1 MSDPHRDDPTKDELQ
16 DGNTL
21 EPDAPHGDATPT
33 EESPAPFE
41 ASMTDPNDATP
52 MEPADASSESQE
64 ATDVGATPDDDAW
77 DGIEDEEPGPTYT
90 VTAGDRWRQ
99 SLVLVSIL
107 TTIALNA
114 LANTLPLM
122 GRLTADISDAYP
134 TPFTPDG
141 YVFAIWGVI
150 YLGLTIYGVW
160 QARPAQANDERLRG
174 AAPWIVYAGAFN
186 IAWLVLWH
194 AERVVL
200 STLPLVGLLL
210 VLMVAYERLRGGPN
224 GPGIRWAARVPF
236 GIYLGWASVAT
247 IANIAVS
254 SWALDWR
261 GAPLSAETWAL
272 IVIAVATLIGL
283 RMLQV
288 RGDAAF
294 ALVLVWAFVGI
305 AIRAGLP
312 GILPYG
318 ALIAAALLLG
328 GAVGRMARPNPA
340 L

>member
-1 MSDPHRDDPTKDELQ
+1 MTDTHRDDANDPD
-16 DGNTL
+16 TL
-21 EPDAPHGDATPT
+21 DAANPEPHPPVSDADPD
-33 EESPAPFE
+33 SPAGT
-41 ASMTDPNDATP
+41 AAAMTTAAVDAAP
-52 MEPADASSESQE
+52 SHH
-64 ATDVGATPDDDAW
+64 
-77 DGIEDEEPGPTYT
+77 
-90 VTAGDRWRQ
+90 VTNGDRWRQ
-99 SLVLVSIL
+99 SLVLVSIIV
-107 TTIALNA
+107 TIALNG
-114 LANTLPLM
+114 LANILPLM
-122 GRLTADISDAYP
+122 GRLTGDISDAFP
-134 TPFTPDG
+134 TPFTPAP

-150 YLGLTIYGVW
+150 YVALIIFGVW
-160 QARPAQANDERLRG
+160 QARPAQAQDERLRA
-174 AAPWIVYAGAFN
+174 AAPWVVYAGAFN

-200 STLPLVGLLL
+200 ATLPIIGLFVSLL
-210 VLMVAYERLRGGPN
+210 IVYERLRGGPN

-247 IANIAVS
+247 IANTAIS
-254 SWALDWR
+254 GWALDWR
-261 GAPLSAETWAL
+261 GAPFSAETWAL
-272 IVIAVATLIGL
+272 IVIVVASVIGL

-305 AIRAGLP
+305 AARGGFAGA
-312 GILPYG
+312 LPYG